1 MIFLRER
8 VGHVRR
14 GIEGL
19 AVRVALVLENKVLAA
34 GESGG
39 ILKKEKAKILC
50 MVSRARRIPD
60 NENRLAGSM
69 FLNTFCMQPPT
80 RAVSVSRGERGVA
93 IKE

>member
-1 MIFLRER
+1 MRER

-14 GIEGL
+14 SIEGL
-19 AVRVALVLENKVLAA
+19 AVCITLVLENKVLAT

-39 ILKKEKAKILC
+39 ILKKEKAKILFV
-50 MVSRARRIPD
+50 VSRARRIPD
-60 NENRLAGSM
+60 DEERLAGSI
-69 FLNTFCMQPPT
+69 FLNTFCMRPPT